1 MNRRTFMRTGACAT
15 ISAAGLS
22 AFAVCEAKAQNTPAS
37 PKDEPGHGA
46 PSPAPSSPGG
56 RVVPYGYPRL
66 CPRSVTF
73 KVRAGGQEVFVY
85 HTSAGDF
92 AAFGCQ
98 GSVLVVIEAPRAAQS
113 VRIAPARHGIKTTL
127 EGNLVRCVLPGP
139 VNLWV
144 EIEGLDSL
152 FIFAHDADQKAPKPD
167 EPGVKCF
174 RGGQIYEVGELRL
187 QDNDTLYLE
196 GGAVVRGCIRATG
209 ARNVRIAGPGVLDGS
224 YYRRGID
231 AHRSVLLEGCRDSRV
246 EDLIVIEP
254 TAWMVVLGACQ
265 DVVVRNLRE
274 LGAVGGTD
282 GVDIVG
288 SKRIRVENCFCRN
301 GDDCIVVKSLD
312 LRPHGRDA
320 TVDYSGDV
328 EDIEVS
334 GCALMAYIGGQ
345 AMEIGHELRTASV
358 RNIRFRDCDVLAVH
372 GHGGVFG
379 IHNAD
384 RAMVIDVL
392 YENIRVEHH
401 YEKLVDFRIVKSRWS
416 KDAERGH
423 IRNVTLRNIDAAVS
437 VFNPGYSCSL
447 IGGLDAQHTIEHV
460 SFENFR
466 REGKP
471 VTCADEMDLYCK
483 QANGITFR

>member
-1 MNRRTFMRTGACAT
+1 
-15 ISAAGLS
+15 
-22 AFAVCEAKAQNTPAS
+22 
-37 PKDEPGHGA
+37 
-46 PSPAPSSPGG
+46 
-56 RVVPYGYPRL
+56 
-66 CPRSVTF
+66 
-73 KVRAGGQEVFVY
+73 VRAGSQEVFVY
-85 HTSAGDF
+85 RTSAGDF
-92 AAFGCQ
+92 AAFGCR
-98 GSVLVVIEAPRAAQS
+98 GRVTIEIEAPRAAQS
-113 VRIAPARHGIKTTL
+113 VRIGPARHGIQATT
-127 EGNLVRCVLPGP
+127 EGNRIRFVLPGP

-167 EPGVKCF
+167 DPGVKYF

-187 QDNDTLYLE
+187 QDNETLYLE

-288 SKRIRVENCFCRN
+288 SKGIRVENCFCRN

-345 AMEIGHELRTASV
+345 AMEIGHELRT
-358 RNIRFRDCDVLAVH
+358 
-372 GHGGVFG
+372 G
-379 IHNAD
+379 
-384 RAMVIDVL
+384 
-392 YENIRVEHH
+392 
-401 YEKLVDFRIVKSRWS
+401 
-416 KDAERGH
+416 
-423 IRNVTLRNIDAAVS
+423 TVS
-437 VFNPGYSCSL
+437 MS
-447 IGGLDAQHTIEHV
+447 D
-460 SFENFR
+460 
-466 REGKP
+466 
-471 VTCADEMDLYCK
+471 
-483 QANGITFR
+483 